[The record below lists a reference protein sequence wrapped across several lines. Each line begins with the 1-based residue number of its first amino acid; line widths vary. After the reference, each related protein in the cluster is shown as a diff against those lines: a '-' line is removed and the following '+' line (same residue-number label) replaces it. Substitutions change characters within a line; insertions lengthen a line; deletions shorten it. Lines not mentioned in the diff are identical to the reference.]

1 MPVFGLFNKLFT
13 ITALTVDAS
22 CQNTNNKDT
31 RTISSPKYP
40 SNYPNS
46 KHCTWKITAPS
57 GAKIEISSFYFRI
70 ESSSGC
76 KYDSLT
82 IYDGPSSSSNRKRN
96 LCGNRNFGGM
106 TSTGNT
112 IYLVFK
118 SDGSTRYKGFELSYS
133 VIGKN

>member
-1 MPVFGLFNKLFT
+1 M
-13 ITALTVDAS
+13 
-22 CQNTNNKDT
+22 
-31 RTISSPKYP
+31 
-40 SNYPNS
+40 
-46 KHCTWKITAPS
+46 
-57 GAKIEISSFYFRI
+57 

-82 IYDGPSSSSNRKRN
+82 IYDGPSSTSNRKRS
-96 LCGNRNFGGM
+96 LCGNSYFSGM

-112 IYLVFK
+112 FYLIFK